1 MNLNELRSCKSYT
14 IIVGNYFMI
23 NCFLDYDTHETVT
36 CTSHYI
42 YDSDRQRSLQH
53 FLRINDL
60 TLGCHTSD
68 SASSSKFY
76 HLALLVALVSCSSN
90 FHY

>member
-53 FLRINDL
+53 FLRISDL
-60 TLGCHTSD
+60 TLGCQTTD
-68 SASSSKFY
+68 SASSSKF
-76 HLALLVALVSCSSN
+76 HHLALLALLVAPVS
-90 FHY
+90 YM